1 MLFCA
6 SIPQRVREMA
16 SRIDPDKRRDGDRI
30 ATTSIEALLVDGRD
44 DDFRELIALLYAT
57 SGRLQSMRRE
67 LATALSLSIAEFA
80 VLSALMYLAPKGNT
94 RIGTIAEHLHIAA
107 AQVTAIV
114 NRLARAGWVEKSVDP
129 SDRRA
134 LRLRLTPMANDRLA
148 GFMPLLQTVNDS
160 WFAGMSRT
168 ELRTVGAFLRRLV
181 DQYARADLKVK
192 EARS

>member
-94 RIGTIAEHLHIAA
+94 RIGTIAEHSY
-107 AQVTAIV
+107 
-114 NRLARAGWVEKSVDP
+114 RGRAGHRHREP
-129 SDRRA
+129 S
-134 LRLRLTPMANDRLA
+134 
-148 GFMPLLQTVNDS
+148 
-160 WFAGMSRT
+160 
-168 ELRTVGAFLRRLV
+168 GARRLGGKIRRSLGQACSPASI
-181 DQYARADLKVK
+181 DADG
-192 EARS
+192 E